1 MPPTVTVCL
10 PALNEAP
17 TIGSICSSI
26 RNELM
31 DKGKVDQLLVV
42 DSGSTDGT
50 RDIAEQAGAEV
61 HLARAIHPEL
71 NDPLAS
77 GKGEALWKSLAAAT
91 GDVIVWLDSDTS
103 DFGPHFVTRLVDT
116 LLADESLVMAKG
128 YYARPES
135 DPGAGAG
142 GRVTE
147 ILARPLLSSFW
158 PHLSGIVQP
167 LAGEYAGRREALL
180 RVPFFTGYAVE
191 LGLLVDVSS
200 RFGPDS
206 IGQADLGNRT
216 DRAHPLSHLG
226 RMASEILHAAMMRLE
241 SEGRMKFSGELS
253 QTLVQFDELGAAE
266 TSDIQIV
273 ERPPIGPL
281 LV

>member
-1 MPPTVTVCL
+1 MHPTVTVCL

-26 RNELM
+26 RNGLM
-31 DKGKVDQLLVV
+31 GDGKVDQLLVV

-50 RDIAEQAGAEV
+50 REIAEEAGAEV
-61 HLARAIHPEL
+61 HLARAVHPEL

-91 GDVIVWLDSDTS
+91 GDIIVWLDSDTS
-103 DFGPHFVTRLVDT
+103 DFGPHFVTRLVEP
-116 LLADESLVMAKG
+116 LLADESLVMTKG

-135 DPGAGAG
+135 DLGTGAG

-180 RVPFFTGYAVE
+180 AVPFFTGYAVE

-200 RFGPDS
+200 RFGPGA
-206 IGQADLGNRT
+206 IGQADLGTRT

-253 QTLVQFDELGAAE
+253 QTLVQFDELGTAE